1 MGKMSELDL
10 QAKEIESLQK
20 KEEQKMIINHNDK
33 EIEFVMSDLSNE
45 GQMSFLRANQLG
57 QEIQNLEQQINER
70 RFLASNYVNGVIN
83 ELNKDEE
90 EVKDADESK

>member
-1 MGKMSELDL
+1 MVDK
-10 QAKEIESLQK
+10 IEK
-20 KEEQKMIINHNDK
+20 KEEQELIITHTDK

-45 GQMSFLRANQLG
+45 GQMSFVRANQLG

-83 ELNKDEE
+83 ELNGE

>member
-1 MGKMSELDL
+1 MVEKVE
-10 QAKEIESLQK
+10 KKVEK

-57 QEIQNLEQQINER
+57 QEVQGIEQAIKEKRFVASQYINSV
-70 RFLASNYVNGVIN
+70 LD
-83 ELNKDEE
+83 ELNKDDEE
-90 EVKDADESK
+90 NDKDDDESK